1 MSYFITKVNN
11 SLQLSK
17 FDDQSENN
25 NSITLYTPLPTKVS
39 FTPGTPG
46 ILSVNNGQFYFQNID
61 KYLYTTVLTRNDI
74 GPIIDGLRYGYVI
87 PDAFSPPK
95 LALVGIGSH
104 TEYIMN
110 YRLSSY
116 NSSLNCVELILPNT
130 ILPFVNYLY
139 NIHFLNGPFNS
150 TNSAI
155 VTIYDSND
163 TAIISMNQVIDC
175 ASYKTFLECF
185 MIAKNAHHIRLFL
198 EIMKKYLKN
207 MYILGIQLC

>member
-1 MSYFITKVNN
+1 MSYFITEVNN

-46 ILSVNNGQFYFQNID
+46 ILSVKNGQFYFQNID
-61 KYLYTTVLTRNDI
+61 KYLYTTVLTYDDI
-74 GPIIDGLRYGYVI
+74 GPIVDELRYGFI
-87 PDAFSPPK
+87 SKTFITPPT

-110 YRLSSY
+110 YRRSSY
-116 NSSLNCVELILPNT
+116 NSSLGCEELILPGN
-130 ILPFVNYLY
+130 ILPNVNYLY
-139 NIHFLNGPFNS
+139 NIQFINGPFNS

-163 TAIISMNQVIDC
+163 AAIISMNQVINS
-175 ASYKTFLECF
+175 ATYNTFPGMF
-185 MIAKNAHHIRLFL
+185 MVAKNAHYIRLFL
-198 EIMKKYLKN
+198 EIMTTAVY
-207 MYILGIQLC
+207 MYIAGIPLC

>member
-46 ILSVNNGQFYFQNID
+46 ILSVKNGQFYFQNID
-61 KYLYTTVLTRNDI
+61 KYLYTTVLTPNDI
-74 GPIIDGLRYGYVI
+74 GPIIDGLRYGFI
-87 PDAFSPPK
+87 SKTFITPPT

-110 YRLSSY
+110 YRRSSY
-116 NSSLNCVELILPNT
+116 NSSLGCEELILPGN
-130 ILPFVNYLY
+130 ILPNVNYLY
-139 NIHFLNGPFNS
+139 NIQFINGPFNS

-163 TAIISMNQVIDC
+163 AAIISMNQVIDS
-175 ASYKTFLECF
+175 ATYNTFPGMF
-185 MIAKNAHHIRLFL
+185 MVAKNAHYIRLFL
-198 EIMKKYLKN
+198 EIMTTAVY
-207 MYILGIQLC
+207 MYIAGIPLC

>member
-1 MSYFITKVNN
+1 MSYFITEVNN

-46 ILSVNNGQFYFQNID
+46 ILSVNNGEFYFQNID
-61 KYLYTTVLTRNDI
+61 KYLYTTVLTYNDI
-74 GPIIDGLRYGYVI
+74 GPIIDGLRYGFMVENVNYT
-87 PDAFSPPK
+87 PE

-130 ILPFVNYLY
+130 ILPNVNYLY
-139 NIHFLNGPFNS
+139 NIHFLKGPFNS

-163 TAIISMNQVIDC
+163 TAIISMNQLLDS
-175 ASYKTFLECF
+175 ASYNTFLGMF
-185 MIAKNAHHIRLFL
+185 LIAKNAHHIRLFL
-198 EIMKKYLKN
+198 EIMTSSTT
-207 MYILGIQLC
+207 MYIAGIPLC